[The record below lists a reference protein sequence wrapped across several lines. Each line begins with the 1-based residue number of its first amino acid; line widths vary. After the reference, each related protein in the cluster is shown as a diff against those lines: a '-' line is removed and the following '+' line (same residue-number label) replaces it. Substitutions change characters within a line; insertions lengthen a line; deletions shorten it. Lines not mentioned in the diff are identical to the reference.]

1 MSVLHVTAYFFLF
14 WSFAIPIPLYVCR
27 PPTSVTTDN
36 QDKEKLIF
44 DSFEMRD
51 SAKHLSDLP
60 VCSALF
66 FLLFSPINTLNTI
79 NFGIL
84 AGWALNTASLTPK
97 ERVRQMWS
105 QAGQRNSEEEEE
117 AEQQSDAWHNK
128 NGQEVRPGQPVV
140 IQCTI
145 QYNIHCYLLLCLT
158 F

>member
-1 MSVLHVTAYFFLF
+1 MSQHTFSYFGLLQFQSLF
-14 WSFAIPIPLYVCR
+14 MYAGHPHRSPKW
-27 PPTSVTTDN
+27 
-36 QDKEKLIF
+36 IF

-145 QYNIHCYLLLCLT
+145 Q
-158 F
+158 